1 MKTTV
6 VLILFLSVFILKGQ
20 TSRSRSDL
28 ERGEREVREIMR
40 RITEEHLP
48 VFKSDINDLSADF
61 SYELRKKLNDFS
73 TSVADMS
80 LYEAQTKII
89 AIHKITEQEMNINT
103 EKLERANAG
112 YNIILCLC
120 ALISLIILF

>member
-6 VLILFLSVFILKGQ
+6 VIILFLSVFILKAQ
-20 TSRSRSDL
+20 KSRSRSDL

-48 VFKSDINDLSADF
+48 VFKSDINILSDDF
-61 SYELRKKLNDFS
+61 SSELRNNLHDFS
-73 TSVADMS
+73 VSVADMS
-80 LYEAQTKII
+80 LYEAQNRIT
-89 AIHKITEQEMNINT
+89 AIYKITEQET
-103 EKLERANAG
+103 KTSLEKLERANVG

-120 ALISLIILF
+120 AFISLIILF

>member
-6 VLILFLSVFILKGQ
+6 VIILFLSIFILKGQ
-20 TSRSRSDL
+20 KSRSRSDL

-40 RITEEHLP
+40 RINEEHLP
-48 VFKSDINDLSADF
+48 VFKSDINQLSDDF
-61 SYELRKKLNDFS
+61 SLELRKSLHDFS
-73 TSVADMS
+73 SSVADMS
-80 LYEAQTKII
+80 LYEAQNRIT
-89 AIHKITEQEMNINT
+89 AIYKITEQETKINL

-120 ALISLIILF
+120 AFIGIIILF